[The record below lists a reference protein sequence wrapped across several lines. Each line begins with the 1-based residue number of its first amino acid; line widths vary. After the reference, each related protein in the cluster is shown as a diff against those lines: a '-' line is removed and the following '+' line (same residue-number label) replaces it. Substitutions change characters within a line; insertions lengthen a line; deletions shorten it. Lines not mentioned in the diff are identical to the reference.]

1 MEGSACCNNQVF
13 SVFMLSQHVPRSE
26 VTLHIISPVGTRQ
39 ETTSTLP
46 EQAPVVF
53 RYQQMCNIAANRIF
67 QQALH
72 WLVISGDLCFVI
84 KMDNFHI
91 NMTHPILRQRY
102 RHVNRSLTCLTH
114 VETADV
120 SQYDDAFCS
129 NIMNAS
135 YCEIWKR
142 KKTGT
147 FSVFFFFKSDPL

>member
-1 MEGSACCNNQVF
+1 M
-13 SVFMLSQHVPRSE
+13 
-26 VTLHIISPVGTRQ
+26 
-39 ETTSTLP
+39 
-46 EQAPVVF
+46 
-53 RYQQMCNIAANRIF
+53 F
-67 QQALH
+67 QYFQL
-72 WLVISGDLCFVI
+72 LFPLKNGSGDSSQVSRYVKVTVQLTGYLNSLCNCWSYLRCFKFVT
-84 KMDNFHI
+84 KMYNFHI

-147 FSVFFFFKSDPL
+147 FSVGFFQVRSSLRTKGKTQKYKRKY